1 MTAIN
6 TIKLYFYSLV
16 TGVLTEEW
24 DYAKNGKFFFIL
36 SDHSYNRVIMTFNGS
51 PSFHK

>member
-1 MTAIN
+1 MTAIS

-24 DYAKNGKFFFIL
+24 DYAKNGKFFYFEWPFIQQ
-36 SDHSYNRVIMTFNGS
+36 SYNDIQWE
-51 PSFHK
+51 PIIP